1 MGNKIQTRRD
11 RLDIIV
17 TIPKSEYMND
27 DIETKHMEIDDS
39 LVQFWTLSKVP
50 KELKIGD
57 RVYFIKK
64 NKIESSMKVID
75 IKMNGE
81 SICQTTGRAWKGACQ
96 IYMDDL
102 RYESFDFVVRG
113 FQGFRY
119 LERML
124 TKIAST

>member
-1 MGNKIQTRRD
+1 M
-11 RLDIIV
+11 DIVV

-27 DIETKHMEIDDS
+27 DLETKHMESDDS

-57 RVYFIKK
+57 RVYFIKN

-81 SICQTTGRAWKGACQ
+81 SICQTTGRFWKGTCL
-96 IYMDDL
+96 IYMEDL
-102 RYESFDFVVRG
+102 RYEQFDFSVRG

-124 TKIAST
+124 TKIASK

>member
-75 IKMNGE
+75 IQMNGE

-124 TKIAST
+124 RKIAST